1 MVERMLKAIY
11 DVSWVVQ
18 SKTIGPGWEGSG
30 CMGFILK

>member
-18 SKTIGPGWEGSG
+18 SKTIGPGWEG
-30 CMGFILK
+30 FILK